1 MIKTS
6 LRIAITLFNLALL
19 TALWWVANPTPLAVP
34 EVASINV
41 ENVTPEEVA
50 EIMAITGGDE
60 DGGILNEDNQ

>member
-1 MIKTS
+1 MLKLT
-6 LRIAITLFNLALL
+6 LRIAITVINLGLL
-19 TALWWVANPTPLAVP
+19 AALWWVSHSTPPAVS

-50 EIMAITGGDE
+50 TIMAITGGDE